1 MENKFHQNRREFIAK
16 TSITTAGISVGFN
29 AFSSALKT
37 TGLSVS
43 GISLAGSAVAG
54 SSFVSKSQKRPV
66 CAFTK
71 CLQFLNFEQIAEVLA
86 RTGFDGADITVRPD
100 GQIEPENVKKQLPQ
114 AVKILEKSGVGIPMM
129 VTSVIDA
136 NDKISVETLKTAA
149 DSGIKYYRM
158 GWLAY
163 DFSKTMQKN
172 IDIYKSQIEKLA
184 KLNEKLGI
192 HGGYQNHSGLHVGA
206 PVWDLYDL
214 LKDVNPKYLGVQ
226 YDIRHATTE
235 AGYSWMLG
243 MKRIEPWIRTIC
255 IKDFIWGKNAK
266 GEWEHENVPLGEGMV
281 KFDEFLKEYASL
293 NVEAPISMHFEY
305 DLGGAEAGKRE
316 ITMDREKIYGLMK
329 KDLDWF
335 RKKLAENK
343 IET

>member
-1 MENKFHQNRREFIAK
+1 MKRRNFI
-16 TSITTAGISVGFN
+16 
-29 AFSSALKT
+29 KT
-37 TGLSVS
+37 TGFSVAGLSLT
-43 GISLAGSAVAG
+43 GNALAGSVWT
-54 SSFVSKSQKRPV
+54 SKSLKRPV

-86 RTGFDGADITVRPD
+86 RLGFDGADITVRPD
-100 GQIEPENVKKQLPQ
+100 GQIGPANVKSELPK
-114 AVKILEKSGVGIPMM
+114 AVKSLEKSGVGIPMM
-129 VTSVIDA
+129 VTAVTDA
-136 NDKISVETLKTAA
+136 DDKLSVETLKTAA

-163 DFSKTMQKN
+163 DFSKPMQKN
-172 IDIYKSQIEKLA
+172 IDIYKNQIEKLA
-184 KLNEKLGI
+184 KLNEKIGI

-214 LKDVNPKYLGVQ
+214 LKDVNPEYLGVQ

-255 IKDFIWGKNAK
+255 IKDFVWGKTDN
-266 GEWEHENVPLGEGMV
+266 GEWKHENVPLGEGMV

-293 NVEAPISMHFEY
+293 KVEAPISMHFEY

-316 ITMDREKIYGLMK
+316 ISMDPEKIYTMMK

-335 RKKLAENK
+335 RKSLLKNQ